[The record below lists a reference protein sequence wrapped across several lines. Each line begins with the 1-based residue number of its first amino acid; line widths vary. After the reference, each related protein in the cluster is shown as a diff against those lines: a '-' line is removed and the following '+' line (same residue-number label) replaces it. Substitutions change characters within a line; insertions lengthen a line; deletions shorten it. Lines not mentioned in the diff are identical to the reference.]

1 MATAHPSPSLQSSLD
16 QRRFV
21 GWGLFWGAI
30 VLAIMG
36 CWLNVKYLDIPDAVV
51 WALWLLAA
59 GALVLAI
66 LQWRRPATLD
76 DAALTG
82 QRRLVATILL
92 IVGLVLVPAALWLLL
107 RYGLQGF
114 GESIGL
120 LTLGCI
126 ALGAGVKLNSTTP
139 AVPFQE
145 RLLRGVIDGRAGIS
159 TVLGVLGAALAIF
172 AFWLARFSHAGT
184 IEDPAPDFPLWLAPG
199 LFGLLFL
206 GVSAYLRFTPDLN
219 VATARFVVLV
229 A

>member
-36 CWLNVKYLDIPDAVV
+36 CWLNVKYLDMPDAVV

-59 GALVLAI
+59 GALVLAL
-66 LQWRRPATLD
+66 LQWRRPAPLAE
-76 DAALTG
+76 AALPG
-82 QRRLVATILL
+82 PRRLVATILL

-159 TVLGVLGAALAIF
+159 
-172 AFWLARFSHAGT
+172 
-184 IEDPAPDFPLWLAPG
+184 
-199 LFGLLFL
+199 
-206 GVSAYLRFTPDLN
+206 
-219 VATARFVVLV
+219 
-229 A
+229 